1 MKVPK
6 EENFEH
12 SSSEFCIENV
22 APDTEV
28 RGVREVRGIENIAPD
43 TLFRLG

>member
-22 APDTEV
+22 APNTEV
-28 RGVREVRGIENIAPD
+28 RGVHKGIENIAPD